1 MIFRT
6 FQENAA
12 TLFLMLHQFLAM
24 WIRSELYLIYFA
36 TEQSPIV
43 KYVCATAIQSWSNLR
58 NEWLHSKNW
67 DQKVWAS
74 EFCECARMHA
84 NGTRMPL
91 NGVQMHQKVSRRFQK
106 FPEVSECI
114 RITVVSAPN
123 WPKIGRSVSKNKP
136 PPWSLW
142 ELLTINA
149 IYVRER
155 LPSPLI
161 LSYTLN
167 HLSPNACIATNIF

>member
-74 EFCECARMHA
+74 EFCECARMRANAREWHA
-84 NGTRMPL
+84 NAPEWRPNASKSIQT
-91 NGVQMHQKVSRRFQK
+91 

-161 LSYTLN
+161 LSNTLN